1 MTISHPIQCRCGTV
15 RGGISGEGVHNRV
28 VCYCA
33 DCRAFARYL
42 GRAADVLDAQGGTE
56 VVAITQSRLGFT
68 EGADRLAAVRL
79 SEKGMIRWYA
89 ACCNTPIGNTTADPK
104 VGFIG
109 VIHACLD
116 RGRMDADFGTKVAV
130 VNTATALGEP
140 KPVQRGLFRAIL
152 LFIRIVLTARFSG
165 SYRHSPLFDASGSP
179 RVVPTILRA
188 QELARLKTDV

>member
-1 MTISHPIQCRCGTV
+1 MTILHPIQCRCGAV
-15 RGGISGEGVHNRV
+15 RGGIHGEGIHNRV

-68 EGADRLAAVRL
+68 EGADRLATVRL

-89 ACCNTPIGNTTADPK
+89 SCCNTPIGNTTADPK

-116 RGRMDADFGTKVAV
+116 RSRMDADFGSKVAM

-140 KPVQRGLFRAIL
+140 KPVQRGLPRAIW
-152 LFIRIVLTARFSG
+152 LFIRIVLGARLGG
-165 SYRHSPLFDASGSP
+165 SYRNSPLFDAAGSP
-179 RVVPTILRA
+179 RAVPTILSA
-188 QELARLKTDV
+188 QELAKLKVDA